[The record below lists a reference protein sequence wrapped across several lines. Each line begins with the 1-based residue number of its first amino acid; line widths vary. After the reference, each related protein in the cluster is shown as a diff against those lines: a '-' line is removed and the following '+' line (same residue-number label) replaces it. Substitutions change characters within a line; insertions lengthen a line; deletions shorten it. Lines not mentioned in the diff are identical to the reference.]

1 MRKVAAFLLL
11 LPMLGVQAQET
22 KSSVTFTKDVAPL
35 FFKYCASCHRSG
47 EVAPFPLM
55 EYGDVKKRAKQLLT
69 AIESRQ
75 MPPWKPSE
83 GYGHFMGERRMK
95 SEEIDTVRAWVQ
107 QGLAEGDAKDLPPTP
122 KFAEG
127 WAYGEPDLVV
137 KMPDPYTVPAEGR
150 DIIRAFWIPLNLPET
165 RFVSAVQIRCRNLQV
180 VHHAV
185 LYVDPVGES
194 RRKDEAD
201 PEPGFDGNR
210 IGLSAVSGGI
220 LSSWLP
226 GGIQLPLPD
235 GMGKDVKK
243 KCDLVLQLHFN
254 PIGKAVKEEAQ
265 IGFWFLK
272 EPPRRLIATVPLFQ
286 SNINLPPDQKDLLIK
301 DKYVLPVD
309 VDMIGIRAHAHNL
322 AREVKIW
329 GKDPEGREIPI
340 LWIKDWDFAWQEQYR
355 FKELIRLKKGT
366 ELHMHWIYDNT
377 TGNPKNPSN
386 PPIRVK
392 FGERDVDEMAM
403 AGVQVA
409 LFDPSDKLK
418 IYLNRLSD
426 PKETPDK

>member
-1 MRKVAAFLLL
+1 
-11 LPMLGVQAQET
+11 
-22 KSSVTFTKDVAPL
+22 
-35 FFKYCASCHRSG
+35 
-47 EVAPFPLM
+47 
-55 EYGDVKKRAKQLLT
+55 
-69 AIESRQ
+69 
-75 MPPWKPSE
+75 
-83 GYGHFMGERRMK
+83 MGERRMK